1 MEEEI
6 KKTLEIAKDQKNLL
20 IKELENKE
28 IDINKKTQ
36 IILDIDKLDGIINKN
51 IKLIENN
58 TIDTK

>member
-6 KKTLEIAKDQKNLL
+6 KKTLEVAKDQKNLL

-36 IILDIDKLDGIINKN
+36 IILDIDKLDSIINKN

-58 TIDTK
+58 NIDTK

>member
-58 TIDTK
+58 NIDTK

>member
-28 IDINKKTQ
+28 IDINKKTH
-36 IILDIDKLDGIINKN
+36 IILDIDKLDSIINKN

-58 TIDTK
+58 NIDTK

>member
-36 IILDIDKLDGIINKN
+36 IILDIDKLDNIINKN

-58 TIDTK
+58 NIDTK

>member
-6 KKTLEIAKDQKNLL
+6 KKTLEIGKDQKNLL

-36 IILDIDKLDGIINKN
+36 IILDIDKLDSIINKN

-58 TIDTK
+58 NIDTK

>member
-36 IILDIDKLDGIINKN
+36 IILDIDKLDSIINKN

-58 TIDTK
+58 NIDTK